1 VLVQTRYP
9 EHPLFHALAT
19 HDYAGFAESQLAERR
34 AAGFPP
40 FVFEAALRAE
50 AKKLDTALR
59 FLRNAVAGIER
70 PQEVRCYDPVPHVL
84 TRRAGYERAQLL
96 MQSSSRSALQSFLSE
111 MTKNLSLSS
120 PRDIRWHVDVDP
132 IEFD

>member
-1 VLVQTRYP
+1 M
-9 EHPLFHALAT
+9 
-19 HDYAGFAESQLAERR
+19 
-34 AAGFPP
+34 
-40 FVFEAALRAE
+40 RAE

-59 FLRNAVAGIER
+59 FLRNAVASIEC

-96 MQSSSRSALQSFLSE
+96 MQSSSRPALQSFLAK
-111 MTKNLSLSS
+111 MTNHLAVDS